1 MSGPSSRKTSET
13 IGPIRT
19 ARTSMTAGPAGT
31 TSTGSVR
38 YNSMPG
44 VLGRHIPR
52 PLREMRERERERI
65 MREKEIEEMNTIISK
80 QLTDE
85 EENVYNMLLDAG
97 SQEDGSQGDGS
108 QMEESMGADALSHAT
123 TTESDL
129 KLVGTAGVLGEYYIE
144 LMRKLH
150 SYFNYVKVHE
160 LNELIEHMYK
170 YDNYEITVDINDR
183 ERFVLKFFHEYIEKF
198 HFSVFTRGGVY
209 RGLHI
214 TNPTTKKHMYIGHTY
229 FENSLHRGRDA
240 DIHFFSKSLITIGY
254 YIETGKS
261 VKDPT
266 ESANSDI
273 IDFINKLSLSPKE
286 HEDFAKILK
295 LIGRNYRRLVERRR
309 AGGVLNSYKSKELK
323 INMIKNKIKLLK
335 KDKIKNKE
343 KIIKQNKIIEDIKNK
358 IKIEKEKAKLKNKQK
373 NLITKPN
380 VSKATTTK
388 SKKQTNK

>member
-1 MSGPSSRKTSET
+1 MPGSSSRWSTGPT
-13 IGPIRT
+13 GPIRT
-19 ARTSMTAGPAGT
+19 PRTTGPIWTAGPAGPT
-31 TSTGSVR
+31 MTGRR
-38 YNSMPG
+38 YNSISS
-44 VLGRHIPR
+44 VLGTR
-52 PLREMRERERERI
+52 PSRSSEMRREMNNIIYRELSD
-65 MREKEIEEMNTIISK
+65 N
-80 QLTDE
+80 
-85 EENVYNMLLDAG
+85 EENLLNMWLDAG
-97 SQEDGSQGDGS
+97 SQENGSQIASLGLDVAP
-108 QMEESMGADALSHAT
+108 QPTPTVLDHNLAD
-123 TTESDL
+123 
-129 KLVGTAGVLGEYYIE
+129 TADVLGEYYIE

-150 SYFNYVKVHE
+150 SYFNYEKVHE
-160 LNELIEHMYK
+160 LNELIKHK
-170 YDNYEITVDINDR
+170 YGNYEITVDINDSG
-183 ERFVLKFFHEYIEKF
+183 RFVLKFFNGRNEKF
-198 HFSVFTRGGVY
+198 HFSVFTRGGVH

-214 TNPTTKKHMYIGHTY
+214 TNPTTTTKKHMYIGHRY
-229 FENSLHRGRDA
+229 FEDSLHRGHDA

-295 LIGRNYRRLVERRR
+295 LIGRNYRHLEERRR